1 MDSDWGIGFQ
11 TGALGFRLEHWV
23 SDWGI
28 GFQTEGLGFRLIMI
42 ETGVIGSQTGL
53 CLRLNCDLG

>member
-53 CLRLNCDLG
+53 